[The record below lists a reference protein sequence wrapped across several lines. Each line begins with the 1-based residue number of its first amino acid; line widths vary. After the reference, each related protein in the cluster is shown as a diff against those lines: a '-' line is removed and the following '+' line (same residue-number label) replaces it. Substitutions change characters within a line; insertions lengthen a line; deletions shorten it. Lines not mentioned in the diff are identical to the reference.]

1 MFRID
6 FYNQMIFN
14 KFMSFNRNLKL
25 ELPTGQSA
33 FLWGARKTGK
43 STLLH
48 HLFPDVI
55 YYDLLKTSESL
66 RLLAAPYLLREEL
79 IDLPEAMKAK
89 PVIIDEVQ
97 KVPALLDEVHWL
109 IENRKI
115 GFILCGS
122 SARKL
127 KRGAAN
133 LLGGRAWRF
142 NFYPLIYN
150 EIPNFNLLQAL
161 QHGLLPSHYTS
172 NEPTRMLR
180 SYVNDYLTEEIQAEG
195 LVRNLPGFARFLD
208 LAGFTQ
214 GEMLN
219 YTNIARDCGIDS
231 KTVKEY
237 YQILVD
243 TLVGYLI
250 YPFSKKISRDIIQ
263 TVPKFYLF
271 DVGVANYLQKKSIQI
286 LKGPDAGRMFEHF
299 ILMELVAFLGL
310 HESDMPIHYWRS
322 NAGAEVDFVLENGQI
337 AIEVKIS
344 ENPSLQDLHGL
355 KVFCEDYKPRHA
367 IVVCQA
373 PRRRVITFDNKQ
385 TIEVLPWQDFLEKL
399 WHKKII
405 TV

>member
-1 MFRID
+1 MD
-6 FYNQMIFN
+6 YNR
-14 KFMSFNRNLKL
+14 KLNLQ
-25 ELPTGQSA
+25 LPVGQSA

-48 HLFPDVI
+48 QLFPDAI
-55 YYDLLKTSESL
+55 YYDLLKTNESR
-66 RLLAAPYLLREEL
+66 RLLVEPHLLREEL
-79 IDLPEAMKAK
+79 IDLPESIKSI

-150 EIPNFNLLQAL
+150 EIPDFNLLQAF
-161 QHGLLPSHYTS
+161 QHGLLPAHYTS
-172 NEPTRMLR
+172 NQPTRMLR
-180 SYVNDYLTEEIQAEG
+180 SYVNDYLAEEIQAES

-208 LAGFTQ
+208 LVGFTQ

-219 YTNIARDCGIDS
+219 YSNIARDCGVDS

-243 TLVGYLI
+243 TLIGYLI
-250 YPFSKKISRDIIQ
+250 YPYSKKISRDIIQ

-271 DVGVANYLQKKSIQI
+271 DVGVANYLQKKSIET
-286 LKGPDAGRMFEHF
+286 LKGSDAGRMFEHF
-299 ILMELVAFLGL
+299 ILMEIVAFLGL
-310 HESDMPIHYWRS
+310 NEIDMPINYWRS
-322 NAGAEVDFVLENGQI
+322 KAGDEVDFILQNGQI
-337 AIEVKIS
+337 AIEIKIS
-344 ENPSLQDLHGL
+344 DKPSIQDLHGL
-355 KVFCEDYKPRHA
+355 KTFCADYKPKHA

-373 PRRRVITFDNKQ
+373 PRRRVITLEDNQ
-385 TIEVLPWQDFLEKL
+385 TIEILPWQDFLEQL
-399 WHKKII
+399 WHKKFI
-405 TV
+405 